1 MGKVGRGAIY
11 CPDEVETLVFD
22 WGRINL
28 LSEPKLTGAG
38 RMTCG
43 LVQLQPGQGHDR
55 HNHPGTEEIIFV
67 VSGEGEQVV
76 DDQPPVRVGP
86 GACIFVPDGIH
97 HSTHNTGTETMR
109 LLVVYAPTGP
119 EETLRSLPG
128 VRIEP
133 PEGR

>member
-1 MGKVGRGAIY
+1 MGKVGRGAIFA
-11 CPDEVETLVFD
+11 PAQVETLAFD

-28 LSEPKLTGAG
+28 LSEPKLTGAQ

-43 LVQLQPGQGHDR
+43 LVQLEPGQGHDR

-76 DDQPPVRVGP
+76 EDQPPVPVGP
-86 GACIFVPDGIH
+86 GACIFVPDGVH
-97 HSTHNTGTETMR
+97 HSTQNTGAETMC
-109 LLVVYAPTGP
+109 LLVVYAPTGA

-128 VRIEP
+128 VKTLP
-133 PEGR
+133 PRA